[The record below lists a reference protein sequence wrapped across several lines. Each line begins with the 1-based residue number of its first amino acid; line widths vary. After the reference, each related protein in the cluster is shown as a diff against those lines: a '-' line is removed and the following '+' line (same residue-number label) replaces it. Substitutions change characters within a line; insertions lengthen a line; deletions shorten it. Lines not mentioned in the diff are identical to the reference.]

1 MANSLDAMSEPGRLT
16 VRTGLPEPGWVMVEV
31 EDSGCGIEPELWQR
45 IFDLNFTTKREGHFG
60 LGIGLSVS
68 LQIVQQHHG
77 RIEVASESGRYTRM
91 RVCLPL
97 GDIGMADYGGEP
109 RHNEHAA

>member
-1 MANSLDAMSEPGRLT
+1 MAANLN
-16 VRTGLPEPGWVMVEV
+16 
-31 EDSGCGIEPELWQR
+31 
-45 IFDLNFTTKREGHFG
+45 LNFTTKREGHFG

-77 RIEVASESGRYTRM
+77 QIEVASEPGRYTRM

-97 GDIGMADYGGEP
+97 GISGWPTTGRAPPQRACGLSRRQHQSRGVPNHVAKE
-109 RHNEHAA
+109 EQ